1 MNKSLGSSNQNLEK
15 EERELFSISLSERRR
30 EASGMEN
37 AGKKKKK
44 KKNTF
49 LLLLL
54 FTKIIHFL
62 YSRDRVCLYVC

>member
-44 KKNTF
+44 KNTF